1 MKHSYFEIQNFKGID
16 SIRFDFESHPHSNIY
31 TLVGL
36 NESGKTTIL
45 EALNLLAGGKALD
58 PLNLQG
64 YSISDVHGLIPIGKK
79 ANFNE
84 EIVIQAGYELD
95 NEDNRRIRNHLWD
108 VLHFELTQKIENI
121 VLARKYK
128 FQDSQLIKNRPDTYW
143 TMSFVGKLKRA
154 RVERAL
160 KGDNWQQAINYVK
173 TLLPSVLY
181 FPNFLFEFPERIY
194 LEEIEVDDAKHE
206 LYRTILQDVLDSI
219 GDGTNLG
226 VHVLARAKS
235 GAPHERDA
243 LDSVLLR
250 MGSHISRTVLQNW
263 NRIFKQRAG
272 NRQIVVRCDHDED
285 NKWYLELRLKD
296 GSEHYKIRERSLGFR
311 WFFAFL
317 LLTQYRGFRINA
329 PKNVLFLFDEPASNL
344 HSSAQKELLTTFGT
358 LAEKCSIIYAT
369 HSHHMINAAWLE
381 GTYVVKNEGLDY
393 NNEEDFNAR
402 NTIITLHKYR
412 SFVAKYP
419 NQTNYF
425 QPVLDVLDYSP
436 SDLENVPNVVM
447 VEGKNDFYTLKYFQD
462 KVLNQADKINLMPGS
477 GSGSLDNP
485 IRLYLAWGR
494 QFIVLLDS
502 DKAGTK
508 EKERYENLFGALV
521 KDRIFLLEDINS
533 TWKKKEMESLLEAS
547 DQNKIQKS
555 AYPGATGFN
564 KKHFNRAIQ
573 ELYLTN
579 QRLKLTARTIARF
592 EKIFNFCS
600 DKLRKFTD
608 TCP

>member
-1 MKHSYFEIQNFKGID
+1 MKHSYFEIHNFKGID
-16 SIRFDFESHPHSNIY
+16 SIRLDFESHPHSNIY

-45 EALNLLAGGKALD
+45 EALNFLAGGSALD

-64 YSISDVHGLIPIGKK
+64 YSISDMHGLIPIGKK

-84 EIVIQAGYELD
+84 EIVVRAGYELD
-95 NEDNRRIRNHLWD
+95 DEDNKGIRNHLWD
-108 VLHFELTQKIENI
+108 ILHFDLTQNIDKI
-121 VLARKYK
+121 VLERKYR
-128 FQDSQLIKNRPDTYW
+128 FQDSKLIEDPTNTYW
-143 TMSFVGKLKRA
+143 DAKFIGKKKRGKI
-154 RVERAL
+154 EREL
-160 KGDNWQQAINYVK
+160 SGEDWQQAIRYVK
-173 TLLPSVLY
+173 KLLPSVLY

-194 LEEIEVDDAKHE
+194 LEDIEVDDAKHR

-219 GDGTNLG
+219 ADGTNLD

-235 GAPHERDA
+235 GAPHDRDA
-243 LDSVLLR
+243 LDSVRLR
-250 MGSHISRTVLQNW
+250 MGAHISRTVLENW
-263 NRIFKQRAG
+263 NLIFKQRAG
-272 NRQIVVRCDHDED
+272 NMQIDVRCDHDED

-296 GSEHYKIRERSLGFR
+296 GSEYYKIRERSLGFR

-317 LLTQYRGFRINA
+317 LLTQYRGFRRNA

-344 HSSAQKELLTTFGT
+344 HSSAQKKLLDTFGE

-393 NNEEDFNAR
+393 NNEEDYNAR

-412 SFVAKYP
+412 NFVAQHP
-419 NQTNYF
+419 DQTNYF
-425 QPVLDVLDYSP
+425 QPILDVLDYSP
-436 SDLENVPNVVM
+436 SELENVPNVVM

-462 KVLNQADKINLMPGS
+462 KVLNHADKINLMPGG
-477 GSGSLDNP
+477 GSGSLDSP

-508 EKERYENLFGALV
+508 EKARYENLFGALV

-533 TWKKKEMESLLEAS
+533 SWKKREMESLLEAS

-555 AYPGATGFN
+555 AYPGVASFN
-564 KKHFNRAIQ
+564 KKNFNRAIQ

-579 QRLKLTARTIARF
+579 QQLKLTARTVAKF
-592 EKIFNFCS
+592 EKIFKFCS
-600 DKLRKFTD
+600 NKLREFTAY
-608 TCP
+608 